1 VQEPTRD
8 ALTQPVDPA
17 IPAAEIPPV
26 PAADRAARAGGPS
39 PAEELR
45 ELLSARRGEAHV
57 VAIQDY
63 PDPDAISS
71 ALAYRELARCFEIE
85 TDILY
90 EGLISHPENLALVNL
105 LEIDLTTYS
114 EGYALERY
122 NAAVF
127 VDNQGT
133 TTRLTGRLR
142 EAGVPTLAVIDHH
155 DPQDLLDPIFSD
167 IRIIGAAATIMTEYL
182 SSGTFFE
189 MDATNA
195 QHSHLATALMH
206 GLHSETNGFVLA
218 GRAEYEAG
226 AFLCGLLDADLLER
240 VLCVQKSRGTM
251 DVIQTALARRIIRGG
266 LSVAGVG
273 YVRWADRDAVPQAAD
288 FLLTEENVHSAIVYG
303 IVRGEDG
310 REIVSGSLRTTNA
323 TMGVDAFLKKA
334 LGKDIRG
341 KPFGGG
347 RSRAGGFEIDLGFLA
362 SANGDRKEREAKWA
376 LFDRQIR
383 RKLFYAAGLEN
394 DKGDED
400 ELVVREDSELAIDE

>member
-1 VQEPTRD
+1 MSQPAEPIVANR
-8 ALTQPVDPA
+8 
-17 IPAAEIPPV
+17 PPE
-26 PAADRAARAGGPS
+26 PAARAS
-39 PAEELR
+39 PAEALR
-45 ELLSARRGEAHV
+45 DLLAARRGEAHV

-71 ALAYRELARCFEIE
+71 ALAYREIARCF
-85 TDILY
+85 DITVDVLF

-105 LEIDLTTYS
+105 LEIELTAYA

-122 NAAVF
+122 DAAVF

-133 TTRLTGRLR
+133 TTRLTARLR

-155 DPQDLLDPIFSD
+155 DPQDLLDPVFTD
-167 IRIIGAAATIMTEYL
+167 IRPVGAAATILTEYL
-182 SSGTFFE
+182 SSGVFFE
-189 MDATNA
+189 MDPTSLQHTN
-195 QHSHLATALMH
+195 LATALMH

-218 GRAEYEAG
+218 GRAEYQAG

-251 DVIQTALARRIIRGG
+251 DVIQTALSRRIIRGG

-273 YVRWADRDAVPQAAD
+273 YVRWADRDAIPQAAD
-288 FLLTEENVHSAIVYG
+288 FLLTEENVHSAVVYG
-303 IVRGEDG
+303 LVRGEDS
-310 REIVSGSLRTTNA
+310 REVVSGSLRTTNA

-362 SANGDRKEREAKWA
+362 SVHGDKKEREAKWA

-383 RKLFYAAGLEN
+383 RKLFYAAGLET
-394 DKGDED
+394 DKGDEED
-400 ELVVREDSELAIDE
+400 HNHREDADLAIEE